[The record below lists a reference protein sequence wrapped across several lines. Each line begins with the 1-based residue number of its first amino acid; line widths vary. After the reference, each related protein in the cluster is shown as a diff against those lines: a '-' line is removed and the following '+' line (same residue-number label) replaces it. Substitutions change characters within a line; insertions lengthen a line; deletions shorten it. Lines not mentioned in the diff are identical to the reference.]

1 MSVTLTETA
10 AQRVQGYLNA
20 RGSGEGLRFG
30 VKTTG
35 CSGYAYVVDLV
46 DEIESDDHVFESH
59 GVKVIVSDKALE
71 LVDGTEIDYRKEG
84 LNESFHFQNPKVKD
98 MCGCGESFS
107 V

>member
-10 AQRVQGYLNA
+10 AQRVRNYLA
-20 RGSGEGLRFG
+20 SRGSGGGLRFG

-46 DEIESDDHVFESH
+46 DEVEPDDHVFESH
-59 GVKVIVSDKALE
+59 GVKVIVNDDVLQM
-71 LVDGTEIDYRKEG
+71 VDGTEIDFRKDG
-84 LNESFHFQNPKVKD
+84 LNESFHFENPKVKD
-98 MCGCGESFS
+98 TCGCGESFS

>member
-10 AQRVQGYLNA
+10 AERVQGYLKV

-35 CSGYAYVVDLV
+35 CSGYAYVVDLADAV
-46 DEIESDDHVFESH
+46 GPDDHVFESH
-59 GVKVIVSDKALE
+59 GVKVIVDDKALA

-84 LNESFHFQNPKVKD
+84 LNEAFHFENPKVKD
-98 MCGCGESFS
+98 SCGCGESFS